1 MFLIRVMFWLGV
13 AVLLLPSDARQQ
25 ARLYQT
31 AATAVERVSSFCDR
45 NPKVCAGGAELWANF
60 LKKAEFA
67 AHLAIDL
74 VSGPA
79 RREDERAPA
88 EVEGG
93 GGGRVQAK
101 PTAAPR
107 GTLTPNDL
115 APPWRGQP
123 PPQPGLTR
131 S

>member
-1 MFLIRVMFWLGV
+1 MFLIRVIFWLGV

-31 AATAVERVSSFCDR
+31 AAATVERVSSFCDR
-45 NPKVCAGGAELWANF
+45 NPKICAGGAELWATF

-67 AHLAIDL
+67 AHLTVDL

-79 RREDERAPA
+79 RHEDERTSA
-88 EVEGG
+88 EGEGSV
-93 GGGRVQAK
+93 RAQAK

-107 GTLTPNDL
+107 GTLTPSDL
-115 APPWRGQP
+115 APPWRGQAP
-123 PPQPGLTR
+123 LQPGLTR

>member
-31 AATAVERVSSFCDR
+31 AAATVERVSSFCDR

-79 RREDERAPA
+79 RQDERTPA

-93 GGGRVQAK
+93 GRAQAK

-123 PPQPGLTR
+123 PLQPGLTR